1 MDKRSPK
8 LRAFYCKV
16 KLPGAALK
24 ICGNTI
30 GTFDMMIAAHAW
42 SRDMV
47 LVINNERHFQQ
58 MPDIIIENG
67 AG

>member
-30 GTFDMMIAAHAW
+30 GTFDMMIAAHA
-42 SRDMV
+42 
-47 LVINNERHFQQ
+47 
-58 MPDIIIENG
+58 
-67 AG
+67 